1 MDDEHILTNRERMK
15 GIQDKK
21 VNTDTEVEAYQWYL
35 MDRRVAG
42 FGAWEGVHWKE
53 EMNKVYA
60 GTAEYSS

>member
-1 MDDEHILTNRERMK
+1 MK